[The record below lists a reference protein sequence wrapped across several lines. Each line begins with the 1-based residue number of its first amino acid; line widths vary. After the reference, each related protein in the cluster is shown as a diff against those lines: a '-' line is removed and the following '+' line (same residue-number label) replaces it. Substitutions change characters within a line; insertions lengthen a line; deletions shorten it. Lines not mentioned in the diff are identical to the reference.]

1 MFNLLYANFYVKP
14 GDGGNG
20 SNACTISIFN
30 KKIYH
35 GGSGGNGGNI
45 IFKYSNSILINNNFH
60 SNKISAENG
69 QNGKHGKKNGKNG
82 LDTIIHTSKI
92 CQINLI
98 NENINYKIHEQ
109 NQLFVIKGGI
119 GGFGSRYTKNIYS
132 DFKGEKSKIYK
143 ISIKAILPNGI
154 CYIFSKYDINTVN
167 LIQKLF
173 GYKCN
178 IKQDILCLNYSN
190 NNIYI
195 FFIDVY
201 KSIEILKE
209 NIYAFDDIKFY
220 LNNLYDPY
228 NLIEFI
234 IKNNKSYSFLTNS
247 IQDINC
253 PTR

>member
-20 SNACTISIFN
+20 SNAFNISLFN

-45 IFKYSNSILINNNFH
+45 IFKYSNNILINNNFN

-82 LDTIIHTSKI
+82 ADTIIHTSQI

-98 NENINYKIHEQ
+98 NENMNYKIHEK
-109 NQLFVIKGGI
+109 NQFFIIKGGV
-119 GGFGSRYTKNIYS
+119 GGVGSRYAKNIYS

-143 ISIKAILPNGI
+143 ISMKVILPNGS
-154 CYIFSKYDINTVN
+154 CFIFSKYNINTIN
-167 LIQKLF
+167 SIQQLF

-178 IKQDILCLNYSN
+178 IKQDILCLNYNN

-209 NIYAFDDIKFY
+209 NIYSINTIKFY
-220 LNNLYDPY
+220 SDNLYDPY
-228 NLIEFI
+228 NLTSFI
-234 IKNNKSYSFLTNS
+234 IQNNKPYSFLTNS
-247 IQDINC
+247 IHDINC
-253 PTR
+253 PNR